1 MVKNYKINTKIYE
14 PKILDLEGN
23 IDMALINTFYDSPV
37 NIIQQARDQM
47 ETTIKDGVL
56 KVASKFI
63 VDVDEQKLQQVLL
76 HDKKRYSEAY
86 QAGYLAG
93 YNAAIAAID
102 ELKGD
107 KEDE

>member
-1 MVKNYKINTKIYE
+1 MDKNYKINTKIFD
-14 PKILDLEGN
+14 PKILDLKGD
-23 IDMALINTFYDSPV
+23 IDMALINTFYDSSV
-37 NIIQQARDQM
+37 NIIQQASDQM
-47 ETTIKDGVL
+47 EMTLKDGVL

-63 VDVDEQKLQQVLL
+63 IDIDEQKLQQALL

-93 YNAAIAAID
+93 YNAAIAAMD

-107 KEDE
+107 KEDD

>member
-1 MVKNYKINTKIYE
+1 MVKNYKINTKIFKFE
-14 PKILDLEGN
+14 PKILDLKGN

-47 ETTIKDGVL
+47 EMTLKDGVL

-63 VDVDEQKLQQVLL
+63 VDIDEQKLQQALL
-76 HDKKRYSEAY
+76 HDKRRYSAAY
-86 QAGYLAG
+86 HTGYMDG
-93 YNAAIAAID
+93 YNAAMD

-107 KEDE
+107 K